1 MGYVVK
7 MPKLGLEMEQGTML
21 EWHVEEGESVA
32 EDDVI
37 AEIESEKSI
46 GEIEAREDGVLRMT
60 TLEEGESVP
69 PGTPI
74 GIVAGADEDIADLR
88 AEFEA
93 DEGSDE
99 SELDES
105 TGPTGSTPEDA
116 SSGDGETAGTSP
128 EANADAGTSERVDVR
143 ASPRAERRA
152 EELGV
157 GLADVDGSGPQGAIT
172 EADVEATA
180 AAGDS
185 GATTEAATEQIKA
198 SPRAKRRAEELGVD
212 LTTVEGSGPQGA
224 ITEDDVEAANDTPS
238 EAIEAAAEGERAEVR
253 PGRYRTATLVVDGE
267 EADALIEAADLSARA
282 FGVETSPLDVLLVAV
297 SATLVDRPEF
307 NATIEDETHHLH
319 TRQDVAVAAE
329 SDGELLAPVV
339 EGVEE
344 LSFAELVETR
354 HEVVD
359 EAVASGTS
367 DGRATFALGLESEV
381 GDVESLIEAPTA
393 AGLLADSSRR
403 RAVPAENGVTLER
416 CLSLSLAYDTRILGD
431 RDAEAFLE
439 SLLERIGDVPELV
452 LRTYGER
459 SP

>member
-21 EWHVEEGESVA
+21 EWHLEEGDSVA
-32 EDDVI
+32 EDEVI

-60 TLEEGESVP
+60 ALEEGESVP

-74 GIVAGADEDIADLR
+74 GIVAGADEDIADLQ
-88 AEFEA
+88 AEFET
-93 DEGSDE
+93 DEGLDEPGSDE
-99 SELDES
+99 TTESADSALEGTPSE
-105 TGPTGSTPEDA
+105 G
-116 SSGDGETAGTSP
+116 GETAGTST
-128 EANADAGTSERVDVR
+128 DAETAESVDIK

-172 EADVEATA
+172 EDDVEAA
-180 AAGDS
+180 AAAEDTGS
-185 GATTEAATEQIKA
+185 TGRTTAEQIKA
-198 SPRAKRRAEELGVD
+198 SPRAERRAEEIGVD
-212 LTTVEGSGPQGA
+212 LMTVEGSGPQGA
-224 ITEDDVEAANDTPS
+224 ITEADVEAAADDTPS
-238 EAIEAAAEGERAEVR
+238 EAIEAAAAEGERAAVR
-253 PGRYRTATLVVDGE
+253 PGQYRTATLVIDGE
-267 EADALIEAADLSARA
+267 EADALMETTEFAGQA
-282 FGVETSPLDVLLVAV
+282 FDVEPSPLDVLLVAV
-297 SATLVDRPEF
+297 SATLIDHPAF

-329 SDGELLAPVV
+329 SDGELLTPVID
-339 EGVEE
+339 GVEE

-359 EAVASGTS
+359 EAIASGMS

-381 GDVESLIEAPTA
+381 DDVESLIEAPTA
-393 AGLLADSSRR
+393 AGLLVNSSRR
-403 RAVPAENGVTLER
+403 RAVPAENGVSLER
-416 CLSLSLAYDTRILGD
+416 CLSLSLVYDTRVLGD
-431 RDAEAFLE
+431 RDAEAFLDA
-439 SLLERIGDVPELV
+439 LLERIENAPELV
-452 LRTYGER
+452 LRTYGKR